1 VPGLFAAGEC
11 AGGLHGANR
20 LGGNSLSDLLVFG
33 RRAGLGVVEYVEGS
47 THGTEI
53 EEREIRTEISRV
65 LEPLEKQEGDESP
78 YLMQQELQEAMME
91 HANLM
96 RDEDSLREGLEKV
109 LALKARLPNVGV
121 GGTRL
126 FNPGW
131 HTAQDIRYLIQISEI
146 ILRTALERKE
156 RRGAQWRL
164 DFDGPDEELG
174 KINFIVKKDQQG
186 EVGIERR
193 EIPPMPEHLSSLIE
207 GKVADMAGGE
217 RRGAESQF

>member
-1 VPGLFAAGEC
+1 
-11 AGGLHGANR
+11 
-20 LGGNSLSDLLVFG
+20 
-33 RRAGLGVVEYVEGS
+33 
-47 THGTEI
+47 
-53 EEREIRTEISRV
+53 
-65 LEPLEKQEGDESP
+65 
-78 YLMQQELQEAMME
+78 MQQELQTAMME

-96 RDEDSLREGLEKV
+96 RNEDSLKEGLGKV
-109 LALKARLPNVGV
+109 LALKDRLPNLKV

-164 DFDGPDEELG
+164 DFDGPDDELG
-174 KINFIVKKDQQG
+174 KINFIVKKDEQG

-193 EIPPMPEHLSSLIE
+193 EIPPMPEHLASLLD

-217 RRGAESQF
+217 KRGAESQF

>member
-1 VPGLFAAGEC
+1 MIRRPPRSTLFPYTT
-11 AGGLHGANR
+11 LFR
-20 LGGNSLSDLLVFG
+20 
-33 RRAGLGVVEYVEGS
+33 
-47 THGTEI
+47 
-53 EEREIRTEISRV
+53 
-65 LEPLEKQEGDESP
+65 SP
-78 YLMQQELQEAMME
+78 
-91 HANLM
+91 
-96 RDEDSLREGLEKV
+96 SVK
-109 LALKARLPNVGV
+109 V

-164 DFDGPDEELG
+164 DFDAPDEELG
-174 KINFIVKKDQQG
+174 KINFIVTKDQQG

-207 GKVADMAGGE
+207 GKVADMAGRRLGGGGGQVSRPAQHTRGE
-217 RRGAESQF
+217 